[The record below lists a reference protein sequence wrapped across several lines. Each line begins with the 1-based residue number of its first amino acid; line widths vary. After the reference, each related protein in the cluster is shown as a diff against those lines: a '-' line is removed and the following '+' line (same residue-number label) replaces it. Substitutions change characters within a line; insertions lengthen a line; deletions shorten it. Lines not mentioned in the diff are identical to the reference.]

1 LTLGSYTF
9 ITAPSGLGATAFTLG
24 TAVITV
30 GGSIYSLSL
39 ENSTPTAQVVT
50 IAEGGN
56 LWTNGAGNH
65 LWTTAGNWTDGV
77 PSGAGVAVSFAQAFR
92 PATPNP
98 VQLSGT
104 KTVGHLLL
112 NTNTGIGYSIGAVGN
127 TDILRLD
134 NGANT
139 PRVSV
144 ASGTH
149 IINSPVELNKDATTV
164 TLTSSASVLTMV
176 GNITQVG
183 GARSLTKAGAGTLT
197 LSGTNSY
204 TGGTNI
210 DGGTLL
216 LAGAGIPLATTG
228 AVTMGG
234 GTLDLGTQTRTVGAV
249 SITAP
254 AGSGDTIR
262 NGNLTGS
269 SYAATNTTGN
279 AIVSATL
286 NGTGTLTK
294 SGAGT
299 LTLTGT
305 NGYTGATNVNGGTLV
320 VLGPTSGAGPALA
333 NTLITVASGAT
344 FAAYPGSG
352 SVTVGRTNLVSS
364 GGRLTLNAGSAFT
377 MVDNAIGTL
386 NLFQG
391 GAVLNGLTASVASG
405 TAPTL
410 TFELGG
416 SLLAIDVL
424 NVTRPVVTSNPVKG
438 QIIIQPLTGLTSL
451 VPGNYT
457 FMTAGGTTPG
467 LGPTAFTLATT
478 SLNVNGN
485 NYALSL
491 ANSTTTAQI
500 LTITN
505 AFADEPG
512 KMDQGGGESFD
523 PFFSTGGTMDGNGLP
538 GTGSGSAV
546 VPEPGSLGLLLVG
559 SLGLLA
565 SRRRASGRA

>member
-1 LTLGSYTF
+1 
-9 ITAPSGLGATAFTLG
+9 
-24 TAVITV
+24 
-30 GGSIYSLSL
+30 
-39 ENSTPTAQVVT
+39 
-50 IAEGGN
+50 
-56 LWTNGAGNH
+56 
-65 LWTTAGNWTDGV
+65 
-77 PSGAGVAVSFAQAFR
+77 
-92 PATPNP
+92 
-98 VQLSGT
+98 
-104 KTVGHLLL
+104 
-112 NTNTGIGYSIGAVGN
+112 
-127 TDILRLD
+127 
-134 NGANT
+134 
-139 PRVSV
+139 
-144 ASGTH
+144 
-149 IINSPVELNKDATTV
+149 
-164 TLTSSASVLTMV
+164 
-176 GNITQVG
+176 
-183 GARSLTKAGAGTLT
+183 
-197 LSGTNSY
+197 
-204 TGGTNI
+204 
-210 DGGTLL
+210 
-216 LAGAGIPLATTG
+216 
-228 AVTMGG
+228 
-234 GTLDLGTQTRTVGAV
+234 
-249 SITAP
+249 
-254 AGSGDTIR
+254 
-262 NGNLTGS
+262 
-269 SYAATNTTGN
+269 
-279 AIVSATL
+279 
-286 NGTGTLTK
+286 
-294 SGAGT
+294 
-299 LTLTGT
+299 
-305 NGYTGATNVNGGTLV
+305 

-352 SVTVGRTNLVSS
+352 SVTVGKTAPISQ

-377 MVDNAIGTL
+377 MADNAIGTFSL
-386 NLFQG
+386 LQG
-391 GAVLNGLTASVASG
+391 ATIPSGLTASVASG

-416 SLLAIDVL
+416 SLGAIDVL